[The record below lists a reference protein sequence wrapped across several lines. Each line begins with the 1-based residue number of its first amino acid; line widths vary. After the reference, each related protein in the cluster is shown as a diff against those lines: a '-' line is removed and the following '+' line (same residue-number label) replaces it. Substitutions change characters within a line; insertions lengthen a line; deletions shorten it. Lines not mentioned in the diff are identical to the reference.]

1 MKINKLNGYLLRLTI
16 ALSLYIGAAAAA
28 AETVECWPAESG
40 LANIGAKWSIELDKT
55 EDIMSVGISKGQTK
69 LVDNLKPTGI
79 FVNSSTNFSH
89 ITWIYGSSKDFFWSL
104 EYKSTASNSS
114 GEVETWE
121 FYGKDS
127 GANTY
132 KAIKLYC
139 KKTSPVK
146 WSSMT
151 YKKAMDVL
159 NNDGIKVS
167 VKAIRMSYGR
177 CYLARNFL
185 LSHENLAFG
194 WDWDNTKSRLITTLE
209 GGALKSSLDTK
220 PQKPIKSITVDFIPE
235 FKPKTML
242 DKGERYNIT
251 YKGLIVTS
259 PEWTAWNF
267 SVSRGGADPAVSLLL
282 CLVSDTPFSDY
293 IHKGELLSRE
303 AMPIDD
309 VGEIPDIKEK
319 PNVYIHLSP
328 DSKSGSRSSDRSK
341 E

>member
-16 ALSLYIGAAAAA
+16 ALFLYIGAADAA

-40 LANIGAKWSIELDKT
+40 SANISANWNIELDKT
-55 EDIMSVGISKGQTK
+55 KDIMSVSISKGQTK
-69 LVDNLKPTGI
+69 LVNNLKPTGI
-79 FVNSSTNFSH
+79 FANSSTNFSH
-89 ITWIYGSSKDFFWSL
+89 ITWIYGSSKNFFWSL
-104 EYKSTASNSS
+104 TYKSTAPSS
-114 GEVETWE
+114 SSEVETWE
-121 FYGKDS
+121 FYGTDN
-127 GANTY
+127 GENTY

-139 KKTSPVK
+139 IKTSPVK

-159 NNDGIKVS
+159 DNDGIKVS

-194 WDWDNTKSRLITTLE
+194 WDWDNTTSRLITTLE
-209 GGALKSSLDTK
+209 GGSVSSSLNTK
-220 PQKPIKSITVDFIPE
+220 PQKPIKSITVDF
-235 FKPKTML
+235 KPKKMTSMS
-242 DKGERYNIT
+242 EQYNIA

-267 SVSRGGADPAVSLLL
+267 SVSRGGYAPTISLLF

-293 IHKGELLSRE
+293 IHQGELLSRE
-303 AMPIDD
+303 PIPIDD
-309 VGEIPDIKEK
+309 VDKKIPDIE
-319 PNVYIHLSP
+319 
-328 DSKSGSRSSDRSK
+328 